1 MPSTMKEVIV
11 RANPLRAEIVESP
24 MPTPAADEVV
34 IKVVATDSN
43 PKDWK
48 YAVLFGTECNAGDD
62 IAGYIEAVGENV
74 YEFKKGDRVAAFHV
88 MGAPY
93 GSYGEYSVAPAHTTW
108 HIPETT
114 SFEEASTFPLAAM
127 TAALGLYQELGLP
140 APWKP
145 ATTSTPLIVYGGSS
159 AVGAFAIK
167 LAKLS
172 NISPIIAVAG
182 NGIDYVKSLGPDK
195 VIDYREGNVTE
206 QLKEALEGKECFHA
220 YDAISEHNSY
230 QNIIPVLSK
239 PGAVAMVLPA
249 NDEDFPEG
257 IQRKQVMVGTVHAEK
272 FESPAI
278 ARLGTKKNDD
288 DFGFAMYRFFG
299 RAMANG
305 TLPGHPYTVVDGG
318 LEGIEEG
325 LKRLQDG
332 KASATKYVYRISK
345 D

>member
-1 MPSTMKEVIV
+1 MKEVIV
-11 RANPLRAEIVESP
+11 RANPLRTEIIESP

-34 IKVVATDSN
+34 IKVVVTDSN

-62 IAGYIEAVGENV
+62 IAGFIEAVGENV

-108 HIPETT
+108 HIPKTT

-145 ATTSTPLIVYGGSS
+145 ATKSTPLIVYGGSS
-159 AVGAFAIK
+159 GVGAFAIK

-182 NGIDYVKSLGPDK
+182 NGIDYVKTLGADK
-195 VIDYREGNVTE
+195 IIDYRKGNVAE
-206 QLKEALEGKECFHA
+206 QLKEALEGQECFHA
-220 YDAISEHNSY
+220 YDAISEHNSHL
-230 QNIIPVLSK
+230 NIIPVLSK
-239 PGAVAMVLPA
+239 PSAIAMVLPGK
-249 NDEDFPEG
+249 DDDFPEG
-257 IQRKQVMVGTVHAEK
+257 IQRKLVMVGTVHAEK
-272 FESPAI
+272 FNTPVAALSGA
-278 ARLGTKKNDD
+278 KKNDD
-288 DFGFAMYRFFG
+288 HFGFAMYRFFG
-299 RAMANG
+299 RALANG
-305 TLPGHPYTVVDGG
+305 ILTGHPYTVIEGG

-332 KASATKYVYRISK
+332 KASATKYVYRISA